1 MKLLYDQNLSPRLV
15 GRFSALFPDSRHV
28 RDVGLSEA
36 ADPDIWDFA
45 ASNDF
50 AIVSKDNDFVQLAL
64 LRGAPPK
71 VIRLHVGN
79 CTTDRVESVLRSGSQ
94 AIDAFDR
101 DPEASLLV
109 LPEARRITSP

>member
-1 MKLLYDQNLSPRLV
+1 MKLLFDQNLSPTLV
-15 GRFSALFPDSRHV
+15 GRFSERFPDSQHV
-28 RDVGLSEA
+28 RSVGLSEA
-36 ADPDIWDFA
+36 EDADIWDFA
-45 ASNDF
+45 ASNYF
-50 AIVSKDNDFVQLAL
+50 AIVSKDNDFLQMAL

-79 CTTDRVESVLRSGSQ
+79 CTTDRIESVLRSGFQ

-109 LPEARRITSP
+109 LPLARRITTR

>member
-1 MKLLYDQNLSPRLV
+1 MKLLFDQNRSPRLV
-15 GRFSALFPDSRHV
+15 GRFSDLFPDSQHV

-36 ADPDIWDFA
+36 EDPEIWDFA
-45 ASNDF
+45 ASNHF

-79 CTTDRVESVLRSGSQ
+79 CTTARVESVLRSGSE
-94 AIDAFDR
+94 AIVAFGR
-101 DPEASLLV
+101 NSEASLLV
-109 LPEARRITSP
+109 LPEARRITSA

>member
-1 MKLLYDQNLSPRLV
+1 MKLLFDQNLSPKLV
-15 GRFSALFPDSRHV
+15 GRFSERFPDSRHV

-36 ADPDIWDFA
+36 EDPDIWEFA
-45 ASNDF
+45 ASNLF

-79 CTTDRVESVLRSGSQ
+79 CTTHRVESVLRSGFQ

-101 DPEASLLV
+101 NPEASLLV
-109 LPEARRITSP
+109 LPLASRITSS